1 MRRFRILSTHCGL
14 RWEIRVV
21 KAVDLLILGISS
33 YPHSLKLESGRSL
46 PLPWQRANLSSFTR
60 SSFPAEMEP
69 VIVYI
74 RDQICGENRLKS
86 TSLKSLGLISGRS
99 LLRVNQRQKPD
110 DGSSSA
116 STSSSATAASTD
128 ATAAA
133 AVMDVDAPTSP
144 PPTLRSASHL
154 PPWRKRNLGR
164 PKRVLKEVIVLE
176 DGEHVV
182 MADFWSFARWV
193 LLILAESGQISLYS
207 EELHPLAIL
216 FLYSGII
223 VFIPLYW
230 KGKKRKQ
237 KIFVS
242 VAKLT

>member
-1 MRRFRILSTHCGL
+1 MKIFSTLKIFNFEIIFTSEKLSFHQLQHVSVQWPSGTAILAFITMNY
-14 RWEIRVV
+14 
-21 KAVDLLILGISS
+21 D
-33 YPHSLKLESGRSL
+33 
-46 PLPWQRANLSSFTR
+46 N
-60 SSFPAEMEP
+60 M
-69 VIVYI
+69 
-74 RDQICGENRLKS
+74 
-86 TSLKSLGLISGRS
+86 TSPTI
-99 LLRVNQRQKPD
+99 
-110 DGSSSA
+110 
-116 STSSSATAASTD
+116 TA
-128 ATAAA
+128 
-133 AVMDVDAPTSP
+133 SP